1 MLDLEAITIPG
12 LNLAGGTFT
21 LPIWLAG
28 LVAALLILF
37 LFLSIWRSGVVGIL
51 IFVAL
56 IAVGGGAFWTYTE
69 RERIDERRA
78 LENRLAE
85 IRTYALATGSSLAC
99 LDGRSRDA
107 VETGCERALFAG
119 PESLAAA
126 ATYSAAR
133 LSLLADGLKFASQRD
148 PVFETTFDNLRR
160 ALEQDRFGV
169 VANVLIVDKGCTV
182 DQCDAFVLL
191 RDATRVRAN
200 IRDKTFDALVARYSP
215 NWQTGAMRNGT
226 TVTTGSPSN
235 AAASAASSAAAAAAE
250 PSPPPAAIL
259 AEPPTAS
266 PSAVAAA
273 PTPPR
278 RPAAA
283 ARPAQ
288 PRPTQAQRAPAQVP
302 SPPRVQ

>member
-37 LFLSIWRSGVVGIL
+37 LFLTIWRSGVVGIL

-69 RERIDERRA
+69 RERIDERHA
-78 LENRLAE
+78 LEKRLAE
-85 IRTYALATGSSLAC
+85 IRTYALATGSVLAC
-99 LDGRSRDA
+99 LDGRSSEA

-148 PVFETTFDNLRR
+148 PAFEAMFDNLRR
-160 ALEQDRFGV
+160 ALERDRFGV
-169 VANVLIVDKGCTV
+169 VANVLIVDKGCTA
-182 DQCDAFVLL
+182 DQCDAFALL

-200 IRDKTFDALVARYSP
+200 IRDKTFDTLVARYSP
-215 NWQTGAMRNGT
+215 NWQTVAMRNGT

-235 AAASAASSAAAAAAE
+235 PALSPAVSSAAAAE

-259 AEPPTAS
+259 AEPPTPS
-266 PSAVAAA
+266 PPAVAAA

-278 RPAAA
+278 RPVAA

-288 PRPTQAQRAPAQVP
+288 PPPTQAQRTPAQVP

>member
-21 LPIWLAG
+21 LPIWVAG
-28 LVAALLILF
+28 LVLALLILF
-37 LFLSIWRSGVVGIL
+37 LVLSIWRSGVVGIL

-85 IRTYALATGSSLAC
+85 MRTYALAAGSALAC
-99 LDGRSRDA
+99 LDGRSSEA

-133 LSLLADGLKFASQRD
+133 LALLADGLKFATHRD
-148 PVFETTFDNLRR
+148 PAFDNALDNLRR
-160 ALEQDRFGV
+160 AFERDRFGV
-169 VANVLIVDKGCTV
+169 VANVLIVDKGCTA
-182 DQCDAFVLL
+182 DQCDAFALL

-200 IRDKTFDALVARYSP
+200 IRDKTFDTLVARYSP
-215 NWQTGAMRNGT
+215 NWQTAMRNGAT
-226 TVTTGSPSN
+226 TTIGAPSN
-235 AAASAASSAAAAAAE
+235 AASAPVSSSAAAVAEPAASSAPAVAE
-250 PSPPPAAIL
+250 PPPAS
-259 AEPPTAS
+259 PP
-266 PSAVAAA
+266 AVAAA

-278 RPAAA
+278 RPVAA

-288 PRPTQAQRAPAQVP
+288 PRPTQAQRAPAQLP